1 MAVGSFPPCEFSSIL
16 TDQNSLFQ
24 SDQEIRLAEALVSV
38 LQDAKSMHISVFTT
52 YTNPKYHSSHLYTNN
67 HLYHATENTANQNTE
82 TYIVHYYMAESHKD
96 WELANSRI

>member
-38 LQDAKSMHISVFTT
+38 LQDAKSMHISVKT
-52 YTNPKYHSSHLYTNN
+52 KLYKGNLQACRN
-67 HLYHATENTANQNTE
+67 LAKIYCSCKFDADQLGS
-82 TYIVHYYMAESHKD
+82 IVHGLSTKLRYPHSQQV
-96 WELANSRI
+96 RPPF